1 MKLALSIPVL
11 LTGCA
16 SMPSIMPSSGAS
28 VTEIASGVAGSGAD
42 PMLSYLGGAC
52 TVAGVIAMV
61 ITRGG
66 MGGRAIAVGIALI
79 LLNHVIARY
88 GHWLFLPA
96 VIATAA
102 VSLTYGYLTIQ
113 RMLSHRR
120 GNSPCFLRPSR
131 HSSVPS
137 GSASSSA
144 QSASGQAG
152 TSRHAP
158 APSARTDQ

>member
-1 MKLALSIPVL
+1 LKLALSIPAL
-11 LTGCA
+11 LTGCV
-16 SMPSIMPSSGAS
+16 SPPGIMHHGGTS
-28 VTEIASGVAGSGAD
+28 VSEIASGVSGSGAD

-52 TVAGVIAMV
+52 TVAGVIAWV
-61 ITRGG
+61 VTRTFGL
-66 MGGRAIAVGIALI
+66 RAIFVGIGLI

-158 APSARTDQ
+158 APSAKADQQ